1 MRLAAKALE
10 AFMIWL
16 AFAFMTAAAV
26 LCVLWPL
33 VRPRRADASGTTD
46 VEFYRQQLSEIG
58 ADVERG
64 LLGPAD
70 AETSRAELGRR
81 LLQSVDRLG
90 PAAPSADGRRRVVA
104 AALAGCFVLAA
115 TVALY
120 AKVGN
125 PGRPDQPLAARQTDG
140 GEFASAIAKIEAHLA
155 ADPNDG
161 RGAELIAPV
170 YMRMGRFEDA
180 VRAYKDAMRL
190 LGATPGRRAA
200 LGQALVM
207 AADGVVTGEARQVF
221 DAALGEDPLMP
232 QARFF
237 TGLAALQDGDKG
249 MARTIWTALVAEA
262 PPEAPYTGIIRQRI
276 AELDGLASPPASALP
291 QGSNGPGTAPRV
303 GRGPVTGAAPEPGR
317 GGAMPSMPAGAA
329 AVAALPAE
337 QQQVAIRGMV
347 DGLAVRL
354 AQNGQDPEGWLR
366 LVRAYRVLGQQ
377 DKARQALAD
386 ARRSMGG
393 DPQVLG
399 RLDRL
404 AHELGLE
411 G

>member
-1 MRLAAKALE
+1 MRLAAEALDT
-10 AFMIWL
+10 FMIWL

-26 LCVLWPL
+26 LCVSWPL
-33 VRPRRADASGTTD
+33 VRPRQAEAAGTTD

-64 LLGPAD
+64 LLEPTD

-81 LLQSVDRLG
+81 LLQSADRRD
-90 PAAPSADGRRRVVA
+90 PTTPSADGRRRSVA

-115 TVALY
+115 TVGLY
-120 AKVGN
+120 ARVGN
-125 PGRPDQPLAARQTDG
+125 PGQPDQPLAGRETDG
-140 GEFASAIAKIEAHLA
+140 GNFASAIAKIDAHLA
-155 ADPNDG
+155 ANPDDA

-170 YMRMGRFEDA
+170 YMRMGRFDDA
-180 VRAYKDAMRL
+180 VRAYNTAMRL

-207 AADGVVTGEARQVF
+207 AADGVVTDEARQVF
-221 DAALGEDPLMP
+221 DAALREDPLMP

-237 TGLAALQDGDKG
+237 AGLAALQDGDKAK
-249 MARTIWTALVAEA
+249 ARTIWTALIAEA

-276 AELDGLASPPASALP
+276 AELDGVAQPAASALP
-291 QGSNGPGTAPRV
+291 QGGDRVAAPPRMGPSPLTAGVPGPGRDAV
-303 GRGPVTGAAPEPGR
+303 AG
-317 GGAMPSMPAGAA
+317 MPAGAA
-329 AVAALPAE
+329 SIAALPAA
-337 QQQVAIRGMV
+337 QQQLAIRGMV
-347 DGLAVRL
+347 DGLAAKL

>member
-1 MRLAAKALE
+1 VRLVEEALD
-10 AFMIWL
+10 ASMIWL

-26 LCVLWPL
+26 LCVSWPL
-33 VRPRRADASGTTD
+33 LRPRQADAAGATD

-64 LLGPAD
+64 LLEPTD

-81 LLQSVDRLG
+81 LLQSADRLG
-90 PAAPSADGRRRVVA
+90 PATPPADGRGRSVA

-125 PGRPDQPLAARQTDG
+125 PGRPDQPLASRETDG
-140 GEFASAIAKIEAHLA
+140 GDFASAMAKIEAHLA
-155 ADPNDG
+155 AHPDDG
-161 RGAELIAPV
+161 RGVELIAPV

-180 VRAYKDAMRL
+180 ARAYKDAMRL

-221 DAALGEDPLMP
+221 DAALREDPLMP

-237 TGLAALQDGDKG
+237 AGLAALQDGDKAR
-249 MARTIWTALVAEA
+249 ARTIWTALTAEA
-262 PPEAPYTGIIRQRI
+262 PPEAPYIGIIRQRI
-276 AELDGLASPPASALP
+276 AELDGVAQPAMPALA
-291 QGSNGPGTAPRV
+291 QNGSNAGGAPRMD
-303 GRGPVTGAAPEPGR
+303 GGPVAADVLARGS
-317 GGAMPSMPAGAA
+317 GGAVPGMPAGAA
-329 AVAALPAE
+329 AVAALPAA

-347 DGLAVRL
+347 DGLAARL
-354 AQNGQDPEGWLR
+354 AQNGQDLEGWLR